1 LENNCYETAMRYFSS
16 KTPAVKRLN
25 H

>member
-1 LENNCYETAMRYFSS
+1 MRYNFSS